1 MDEMLDLSKVQT
13 HQTNATILN
22 EDDSDDMEQI
32 QNENSILARDA
43 NECDIT
49 ADVPFSKNGSILRGN
64 LQQVVRNENFVY
76 KG

>member
-1 MDEMLDLSKVQT
+1 MLDLSKVQT

-49 ADVPFSKNGSILRGN
+49 ADVPFSKKGSILLGN

>member
-49 ADVPFSKNGSILRGN
+49 ADVPFSKTGSILRGN